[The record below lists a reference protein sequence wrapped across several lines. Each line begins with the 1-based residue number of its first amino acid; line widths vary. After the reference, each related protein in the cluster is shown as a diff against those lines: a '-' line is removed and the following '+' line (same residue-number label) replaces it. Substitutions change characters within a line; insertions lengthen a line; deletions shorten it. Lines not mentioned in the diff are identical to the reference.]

1 MSRSSC
7 HTECVSNDELA
18 QAAGLRAAAVEATT
32 TAGERGDELARAVEL
47 REAGKRDEARELL
60 VALAARH
67 PDDAEVAYQ
76 TAWVH
81 DALGLEAEAVPF
93 YVRALAGDGLS
104 AEDRL
109 GAFLGLGSTYR
120 VLGRVAESLETFE
133 RGLAEFPGDAG
144 LRTFNAM
151 ALYNS
156 GRAREA
162 VSTLLS
168 VIAESDRAGGYARA
182 ISYYA
187 ENLDETI

>member
-1 MSRSSC
+1 MRD
-7 HTECVSNDELA
+7 DELA
-18 QAAGLRAAAVEATT
+18 QAAGSRE
-32 TAGERGDELARAVEL
+32 AGERDDELARAVRL
-47 REAGKRDEARELL
+47 REAGERDEARELL

-67 PDDAEVAYQ
+67 PEDAGVAYQ
-76 TAWVH
+76 AAWVH

-93 YVRALAGDGLS
+93 CVRALAGDGLS
-104 AEDRL
+104 AEDWL

-120 VLGRVAESLETFE
+120 VLGRVAESLETFG

-151 ALYNS
+151 ALYNA

-162 VSTLLS
+162 VSKLLA
-168 VIAESDRAGGYARA
+168 VVAESDRAGGYARA

-187 ENLDETI
+187 ENLDERYAENLDETI

>member
-1 MSRSSC
+1 MSD
-7 HTECVSNDELA
+7 DELA
-18 QAAGLRAAAVEATT
+18 QATGLREMAT
-32 TAGERGDELARAVEL
+32 RDDELARAVEL
-47 REAGKRDEARELL
+47 REAGKREEARELL

-93 YVRALAGDGLS
+93 YVRALAGDGLN
-104 AEDRL
+104 ADDRL

-120 VLGRVAESLETFE
+120 VLGRVDESLETFE

-162 VSTLLS
+162 VSTLLA
-168 VIAESDRAGGYARA
+168 VVAESDRAGGYARA

-187 ENLDETI
+187 ENLDETV